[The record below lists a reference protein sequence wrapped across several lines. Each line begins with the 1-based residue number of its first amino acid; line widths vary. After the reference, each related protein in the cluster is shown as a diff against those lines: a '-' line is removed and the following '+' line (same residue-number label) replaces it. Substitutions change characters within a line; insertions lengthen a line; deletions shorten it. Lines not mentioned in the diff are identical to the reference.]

1 MHSSLSY
8 RTVHQ
13 VVNRTFEWGRKL
25 YHNGFF
31 IRDMIISSQAT
42 PPSDLAA
49 TKERGG
55 NYQPRGTDVVRDLS
69 VIWLNFAAKLLTRF
83 SCECSKKGNQTYLIF
98 KSHVWWLMA
107 PPFICCCWNTVSSE
121 FRSGLHRPFS
131 LEGPKLNFVVDDEKK
146 SNTHY
151 YYTEAQRGKWGEK
164 CI

>member
-13 VVNRTFEWGRKL
+13 VVNRTFKWGRKL

-69 VIWLNFAAKLLTRF
+69 VIWLHFAAELLTRF
-83 SCECSKKGNQTYLIF
+83 SYEKGNQTYLIF

-107 PPFICCCWNTVSSE
+107 PPFFCCCWNTVSSE

-131 LEGPKLNFVVDDEKK
+131 LEGPKLNFVVDDAQK
-146 SNTHY
+146 SNAHY
-151 YYTEAQRGKWGEK
+151 VFL
-164 CI
+164 CIVKMHKVY